1 MAEGTPMSAR
11 HHRRSQLH
19 QKLGSA
25 LNASSG
31 VAQAWPRLAANSGRW
46 VKRTEESANAL
57 KLDKAT
63 KGSSDGL
70 SRAVAKTSEGHL
82 PGTGDHAAVR
92 STPTARRPTEDRA
105 LPSHRGRGGAPKT
118 TTPSQRAPPRTT
130 RVAAPLQ
137 PGPVPPTGYTRST
150 SGGEYTPAS
159 PGPRA

>member
-105 LPSHRGRGGAPKT
+105 LPSHRGRGGRSKDDNSESARTAPHYT
-118 TTPSQRAPPRTT
+118 GGRTF
-130 RVAAPLQ
+130 AA
-137 PGPVPPTGYTRST
+137 GPCTANRLHKVD
-150 SGGEYTPAS
+150 
-159 PGPRA
+159 